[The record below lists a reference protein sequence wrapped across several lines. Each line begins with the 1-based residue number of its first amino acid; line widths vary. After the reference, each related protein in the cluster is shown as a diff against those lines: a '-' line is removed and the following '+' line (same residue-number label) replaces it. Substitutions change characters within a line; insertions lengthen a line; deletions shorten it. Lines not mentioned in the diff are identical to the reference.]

1 MATPRD
7 LREQEVEKDKDK
19 IIEHD
24 DGTLE
29 AEPLKGNANN
39 VFERLENAPSDN
51 IKKFFD
57 NADPKNQL
65 DIEDPNWIE
74 LKKWK

>member
-7 LREQEVEKDKDK
+7 LRQQEVEKDKDK

-39 VFERLENAPSDN
+39 VFERLEKML
-51 IKKFFD
+51 IIH
-57 NADPKNQL
+57 KNR
-65 DIEDPNWIE
+65 
-74 LKKWK
+74 